1 MSDTRIKLTGGQAAL
16 VNAVLIVIAGVQFVR
31 LQTTL
36 DEKAKD
42 TIRFQIYL
50 DYAGE
55 SSELIEQAKKEEQSP
70 ESVEKLL
77 KHVQNLDTITIIS
90 LKARKS
96 GNDIVVR
103 AEFTIDGKPQ
113 KTRYFLMKPSLIGQW
128 TVKRETSALSYY
140 ATFW

>member
-1 MSDTRIKLTGGQAAL
+1 MSDTRIKLTGGKAAL
-16 VNAVLIVIAGVQFVR
+16 VIAVLIVVAGIQFVR

-42 TIRFQIYL
+42 AIRFQIYL
-50 DYAGE
+50 NYAGE
-55 SSELIEQAKKEEQSP
+55 SSELIEQAKKEELSA

-77 KHVQNLDTITIIS
+77 KHVKILDTIAITA

-96 GNDIVVR
+96 GKDVVVR
-103 AEFTIDGKPQ
+103 AEFTIDGKLQ
-113 KTRYFLMKPSLIGQW
+113 KTRYFLMKPSFIGQW